1 MSKYLFQLILL
12 SFLAT
17 GLVRGHIVEQL
28 FLTSKKSEN
37 SMQLEVTFDAA
48 YALAELRDDLT
59 APQPPREWLLSRTPE
74 QHQQLREGAEAYLRE
89 SIQLQFEGKNLP
101 YQVSFPDYLT
111 HPPSFP
117 TLLNDGAYFTVLIA
131 SDLPTTKSGDVLI
144 SILEGDRP
152 DFIIAIKQ
160 REQTSYLVVKP
171 ENSAT
176 LFRITP
182 SGEVETPSPSL
193 MAIFWLGFRHV
204 IPDGLDHILF
214 ILGLFLMA
222 RKWQPLVSQ
231 SLIFTLAHS
240 ISLGLAVSG
249 VLNVQQWSGAWLIE
263 PIIALSIAV
272 IAVENLF
279 YQEAKTRRLITVFG
293 LGLIHGLGFA
303 GSLGAF
309 LQKDDGWLLTLATAN
324 IGVEAAQISLL
335 ALAWCLTIKWWDSK
349 SYKSFRIRASLLI
362 AIIGLWW
369 TIERLIIQT

>member
-1 MSKYLFQLILL
+1 MQISWLKIILL
-12 SFLAT
+12 SLLAT
-17 GLVRGHIVEQL
+17 GILRGHIVEQL
-28 FLTSKKSEN
+28 FLTVEKNEGSI
-37 SMQLEVTFDAA
+37 QLEVIFDAA
-48 YALAELRDDLT
+48 YALPELRDDPT
-59 APQPPREWLLSRTPE
+59 APQPPREWLLSKTPE
-74 QHQQLREGAEAYLRE
+74 QHHQLREGADAYLRE
-89 SIQLQFEGKNLP
+89 SIQLQFAGKNLP

-111 HPPSFP
+111 QPPNFP
-117 TLLNDGAYFTVLIA
+117 TLLNDGAYFTVLIT
-131 SDLPTTKSGDVLI
+131 SDLPTTQSGEVLI
-144 SILEGDRP
+144 SILAGDRP

-160 REQTSYLVVKP
+160 SGQTNYLVVRP
-171 ENSAT
+171 ESSAS

-231 SLIFTLAHS
+231 SLVFTLAHS

-279 YQEAKTRRLITVFG
+279 YQEAKTRRLIIVFG

-303 GSLGAF
+303 GSLGAV

-335 ALAWCLTIKWWDSK
+335 ALAWCLTIKWWDSR

-369 TIERLIIQT
+369 TIERLIP